1 MAEKRGSLSERIPSR
16 MSIKLL
22 NGLRTMA
29 TPIFVTVCMALISSP
44 SLQAAMTCPVRL
56 SDGKID
62 QGTISISFM
71 NSGKTPIR
79 ELNLDCTPIQGT
91 KAARVD
97 CHSEAGI
104 FYPGTPYTIRFG
116 YTGKAS
122 KAIEVS
128 VESVRLQDGTIWTS
142 TQDQPCRPLKIASK

>member
-1 MAEKRGSLSERIPSR
+1 
-16 MSIKLL
+16 MSTEFFKTPHVNRVPILL
-22 NGLRTMA
+22 A
-29 TPIFVTVCMALISSP
+29 ACMALVSGP
-44 SLQAAMTCPVRL
+44 DLQAAMTCPVRL

-71 NSGKTPIR
+71 NAGKTPIR
-79 ELNLDCTPIQGT
+79 LLNLDCTPLQGS

-97 CHSEAGI
+97 CHSESGI
-104 FYPGTPYTIRFG
+104 FYPGTPYTLRFG

-122 KAIEVS
+122 RSIEVS

-142 TQDQPCRPLKIASK
+142 TQDQPCRPLKITSK

>member
-1 MAEKRGSLSERIPSR
+1 MAMGFFNKSRI
-16 MSIKLL
+16 K
-22 NGLRTMA
+22 A
-29 TPIFVTVCMALISSP
+29 TPILLTACMALASGP

-79 ELNLDCTPIQGT
+79 ELGLDCSPLQGRKST
-91 KAARVD
+91 RVD
-97 CHSEAGI
+97 CHSESGV
-104 FYPGTPYTIRFG
+104 FYPGTQYSLRFA
-116 YTGKAS
+116 YSGKGS
-122 KAIEVS
+122 NAIEMS

-142 TQDQPCRPLKIASK
+142 TQDQPCRPLKIVSK

>member
-1 MAEKRGSLSERIPSR
+1 
-16 MSIKLL
+16 MSMKFV
-22 NGLRTMA
+22 NGLRTTA
-29 TPIFVTVCMALISSP
+29 APVLAAACMALASGP

-56 SDGKID
+56 SDGKLD

-79 ELNLDCTPIQGT
+79 VLNLDCSPLQGQ

-104 FYPGTPYTIRFG
+104 FYPGTPYTFRFG

-122 KAIEVS
+122 RSVEVS

-142 TQDQPCRPLKIASK
+142 TQDQPCRPLKIVQK

>member
-1 MAEKRGSLSERIPSR
+1 MKFF
-16 MSIKLL
+16 
-22 NGLRTMA
+22 NGLRTTA
-29 TPIFVTVCMALISSP
+29 TPVFVTACLVLASGP

-79 ELNLDCTPIQGT
+79 ELNLDCSPVQGQ
-91 KAARVD
+91 KATRVD
-97 CHSEAGI
+97 CHRESGV
-104 FYPGTPYTIRFG
+104 FYPGTPYTFRFG
-116 YTGKAS
+116 YSGKTS

-142 TQDQPCRPLKIASK
+142 TQDQPCRPLKIVSR

>member
-1 MAEKRGSLSERIPSR
+1 
-16 MSIKLL
+16 MSTKFLK
-22 NGLRTMA
+22 GLRTMA
-29 TPIFVTVCMALISSP
+29 APIFVSSCLTVVSGP

-62 QGTISISFM
+62 HGTVSISFM

-79 ELNLDCTPIQGT
+79 LLNLDCTTIQGS

-104 FYPGTPYTIRFG
+104 FYPGTPYTLRFG

-122 KAIEVS
+122 RSIEVS
-128 VESVRLQDGTIWTS
+128 VESARLQDGTIWTS
-142 TQDQPCRPLKIASK
+142 TLDQPCRPLKIVAK